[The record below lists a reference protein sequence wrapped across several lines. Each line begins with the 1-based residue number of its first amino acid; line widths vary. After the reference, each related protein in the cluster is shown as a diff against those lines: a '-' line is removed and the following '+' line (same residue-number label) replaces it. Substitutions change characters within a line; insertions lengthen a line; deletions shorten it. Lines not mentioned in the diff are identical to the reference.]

1 MYNVPLNDLFLK
13 GPTKIVLG
21 PEGMTPQLL
30 TLGSSSIEPS
40 PFLSPLHMMMTLEQQ
55 YLKRHSLFHP
65 LLPSVWCCIHVAQRQ
80 CERSSHT
87 HKGLRKFLIREM
99 SSVSLQHYKE

>member
-1 MYNVPLNDLFLK
+1 MLYTVPLNDLFLK
-13 GPTKIVLG
+13 GPTKIGLG

-30 TLGSSSIEPS
+30 TLGSSFIEPT
-40 PFLSPLHMMMTLEQQ
+40 PFLSPFHMVMTLDQQ
-55 YLKRHSLFHP
+55 YLKCHSLFHP

-87 HKGLRKFLIREM
+87 HKVKLRI
-99 SSVSLQHYKE
+99 KENF